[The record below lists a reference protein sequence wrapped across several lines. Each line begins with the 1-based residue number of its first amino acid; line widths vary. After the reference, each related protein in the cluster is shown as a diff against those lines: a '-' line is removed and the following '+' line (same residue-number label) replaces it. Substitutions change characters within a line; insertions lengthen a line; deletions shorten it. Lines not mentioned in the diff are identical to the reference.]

1 MKLITVALADD
12 EYGVLEQIGSEHH
25 MLPAQALVWM
35 VREYMTMR
43 AALEEIEYRG
53 GIKGHG

>member
-1 MKLITVALADD
+1 MKLVTVAIDD
-12 EYGVLEQIGSEHH
+12 DAYGVLEQIGSVNN

-53 GIKGHG
+53 GVTGHG